1 MLLETTGTPGRSRRR
16 ETLNPPAPP
25 GGGRRVGY
33 PRARGGRPDARP
45 PRRAEVEVPGCG
57 PSPVHRTGSGP
68 RRRPKGAPTSGPPA
82 PSHSELR
89 ETGRGAR
96 CPGGEGETPCG
107 RDKAQT
113 KSVWP
118 ATRRP
123 AARARTPATAP
134 TAASRRRTTARGGG
148 RDERPVRRTRPGMAA
163 APRAGRRF
171 DPPAP
176 ALGIR
181 RQRLSARLPRE
192 RDRAKPVMILPQVHL
207 RKPCYDFY
215 FL

>member
-57 PSPVHRTGSGP
+57 PCPVHRTGSGP

-107 RDKAQT
+107 RDKDPDKECLAGN
-113 KSVWP
+113 
-118 ATRRP
+118 P
-123 AARARTPATAP
+123 AAR
-134 TAASRRRTTARGGG
+134 
-148 RDERPVRRTRPGMAA
+148 RPCQNAGNRPDRSLPEEDDGAWRRTRRAARATDATRDGGGASGGTEVRPPSPG
-163 APRAGRRF
+163 PRHPEATLVR
-171 DPPAP
+171 PAT
-176 ALGIR
+176 
-181 RQRLSARLPRE
+181 
-192 RDRAKPVMILPQVHL
+192 PVRGTV
-207 RKPCYDFY
+207 RNR
-215 FL
+215 